1 MSQAEA
7 GRFRYSFRKE
17 PSELV
22 LTVKRGA
29 DLAELIGICLGDGNL
44 EPNTLAIFGDKSTD
58 TAYLVDHVAPLM
70 RRTLK
75 LTARLKKNR
84 PDENYLVLSSTAA
97 VRALNQLG
105 LPIGDKIRNDA
116 SIPRWILTR
125 KKLLKLAFG
134 DSSTRTAVSTDF
146 VVGLPREEGNSQLRV
161 WERLALDSR
170 CL

>member
-1 MSQAEA
+1 MHYRYENCTLPLRVFRRTIRLAGMSQAEA
-7 GRFRYSFRKE
+7 GRFRYSFSKE

-84 PDENYLVLSSTAA
+84 PD
-97 VRALNQLG
+97 
-105 LPIGDKIRNDA
+105 
-116 SIPRWILTR
+116 
-125 KKLLKLAFG
+125 
-134 DSSTRTAVSTDF
+134 
-146 VVGLPREEGNSQLRV
+146 
-161 WERLALDSR
+161 
-170 CL
+170 